1 MAVSRSGIDNSK
13 IQDMINQ
20 KFASGPVDESGNK
33 LSKSAVQ
40 AEFARAF
47 LKAGKKQDEIDF
59 LVYGI
64 DKS

>member
-13 IQDMINQ
+13 VQEMINL
-20 KFASGPVDESGNK
+20 KFESGVVDESGNK
-33 LSKSAVQ
+33 LSKSAIQ

-47 LKAGKKQDEIDF
+47 LKNGKKQDEIDF